1 MRRSAVVAAVSI
13 AMASAGCTSSSSS
26 GERSPVEAHE
36 VHAIVT
42 IVHQHLATQQVDL
55 YAIPD
60 GYEPRVQAE
69 RALSLGLA
77 QLSDPARI
85 SSAHL
90 YLGEFWVH
98 GTSESA
104 IPAWVMVVG
113 PSRNWCPPSSGA
125 APGQASANGA
135 EPSAVACYFGVVI
148 NADTGD
154 FVVEG

>member
-1 MRRSAVVAAVSI
+1 
-13 AMASAGCTSSSSS
+13 MASAGCTSSSSS
-26 GERSPVEAHE
+26 GEGSPVAAQG

-42 IVHQHLATQQVDL
+42 VVHQHLETQQVDL

-77 QLSDPARI
+77 ELSDPARV

-90 YLGEFWVH
+90 YLGEFWVY

-113 PSRNWCPPSSGA
+113 PSRHWCSPSSGQS
-125 APGQASANGA
+125 PGPASANGA
-135 EPSAVACYFGVVI
+135 EPSAVACYFGIVI

-154 FVVEG
+154 FVVED

>member
-13 AMASAGCTSSSSS
+13 TLASAGCTSSSSS
-26 GERSPVEAHE
+26 GEGSSVAADG

-42 IVHQHLATQQVDL
+42 VVHQHLETQQVDL

-60 GYEPRVQAE
+60 GYAPRVQAE
-69 RALSLGLA
+69 QALSLSLA
-77 QLSDPARI
+77 QLSDPGRV

-90 YLGEFWVH
+90 YLGEFWVY

-113 PSRNWCPPSSGA
+113 PSRTWCSPNSGPTPGASSA
-125 APGQASANGA
+125 TET

-148 NADTGD
+148 NADTGN

>member
-1 MRRSAVVAAVSI
+1 M
-13 AMASAGCTSSSSS
+13 
-26 GERSPVEAHE
+26 
-36 VHAIVT
+36 VT
-42 IVHQHLATQQVDL
+42 VVHQHLETPQVDL

-60 GYEPRVQAE
+60 GYEPGVQAE
-69 RALSLGLA
+69 RALSLGLE
-77 QLSDPARI
+77 QLSDPARV
-85 SSAHL
+85 SRAHL

-113 PSRNWCPPSSGA
+113 PSLTWCSPSSDPS
-125 APGQASANGA
+125 PGPASANGA

-154 FVVEG
+154 LVVEG